1 MANGSVH
8 VVNMLTISNVIC
20 FIKNMAYA
28 AHFNKVR
35 KIFMKLLN
43 LKFMLERFSIKSS
56 KGLLL

>member
-20 FIKNMAYA
+20 FIQNMAYA

-35 KIFMKLLN
+35 KIFMKLL
-43 LKFMLERFSIKSS
+43 KPEIYA
-56 KGLLL
+56 